1 MVRESNLTS
10 QEKFPPSAVCQGVF
24 YQGILGGVRVVKP
37 ISRASSINRLV
48 KKAVKLGQLSRQ
60 EHLQLTSAILSGFN
74 LDPIDR
80 SLINR
85 LFDSINMGRVKLV
98 D

>member
-1 MVRESNLTS
+1 MA
-10 QEKFPPSAVCQGVF
+10 KPSS
-24 YQGILGGVRVVKP
+24 K
-37 ISRASSINRLV
+37 ASSIHQLI
-48 KKAVKLGQLSRQ
+48 KKAVRLRQLSRQ

-74 LDPIDR
+74 LDPFER

-85 LFDSINMGRVKLV
+85 LFDAINMGRVKLV